1 MAKATKSK
9 AAKPKSKSK
18 ATKPKAA
25 KLKAAKPKAATPKT
39 IPTLPTVRVVTP
51 TDPHTQ
57 SIVAF
62 EAELASKG
70 WIIAGPG
77 QNIDYKVYPASD
89 TNSNLQ
95 GWAQQAY
102 QDAQA
107 AINNHLRAVLVAC
120 GSMAA
125 ALLQD
130 KTSTIP
136 IIQTLGG
143 EVPHNRQSN
152 MTGFTKDA
160 ELVARHHLNKL
171 LGAGKAVTVL
181 FDDTNDPSRYIY
193 NNLAAIYPN
202 PPNNVTWLAISDPG
216 KFATPPVL
224 TDGFMV
230 ISNAMYY
237 NNIRAIVDM
246 VDGKKVGGNPIE
258 IYYPEKEFKDA
269 HGVTAGVHVHGHK
282 VKRAFI
288 KAADLVNKILTNV
301 MPLSNLPDFE
311 EAEHETDS

>member
-18 ATKPKAA
+18 ATKPKAT
-25 KLKAAKPKAATPKT
+25 KPNAAKPKPKT

-51 TDPHTQ
+51 TDPGTQ
-57 SIVAF
+57 SIIAF
-62 EAELASKG
+62 ERELTSKG

-95 GWAQQAY
+95 GCAQQAC

-125 ALLQD
+125 ALLQE

-160 ELVARHHLNKL
+160 EQVARHHLDKL

-193 NNLAAIYPN
+193 NNLVAIYPN
-202 PPNNVTWLAISDPG
+202 PPNNVTWLAISDPS
-216 KFATPPVL
+216 KFATPPAL
-224 TDGFMV
+224 TDGFML

-237 NNIRAIVDM
+237 NHIPAIVGM

-269 HGVTAGVHVHGHK
+269 HGVTTGVHVHGHK
-282 VKRAFI
+282 VKRTFI

-301 MPLSNLPDFE
+301 VFISNLPDFE

>member
-9 AAKPKSKSK
+9 AAKPKSKSAK
-18 ATKPKAA
+18 AKA
-25 KLKAAKPKAATPKT
+25 KAAKPKAATPKT

-51 TDPHTQ
+51 TDQ
-57 SIVAF
+57 STPSIQAF

-70 WIIAGPG
+70 WKTTGPG
-77 QNIDYKVYPASD
+77 QNIDYKVYSASD

-95 GWAQQAY
+95 GWAQQAF

-107 AINNHLRAVLVAC
+107 AINNNLRAVLVAC

-130 KTSTIP
+130 KTTTIP

-160 ELVARHHLNKL
+160 EQVARHHLDKL
-171 LGAGKAVTVL
+171 LKAGKTVTVL

-193 NNLAAIYPN
+193 NNLSAVYPN
-202 PPNNVTWLAISDPG
+202 PPNNVTWLAISDPS
-216 KFATPPVL
+216 KFSPPPAL

-230 ISNAMYY
+230 ISNATYY
-237 NNIRAIVDM
+237 NNIRAIVRM
-246 VDGKKVGGNPIE
+246 VDGKQVGGKPIE
-258 IYYPEKEFKDA
+258 IYYPEQEFKDA
-269 HGVTAGVHVHGHK
+269 HNVPTGVHVHGHK
-282 VKRAFI
+282 VKRAFMN
-288 KAADLVNKILTNV
+288 AADLVNKILTSV
-301 MPLSNLPDFE
+301 TPISNLPDFE
-311 EAEHETDS
+311 EAEKETDS